1 MSATRASNSMFS
13 RRLRS
18 WPMPG
23 QWGALVVLSSLVSLA
38 LGTAA
43 LPAALLLVMSL
54 APLLTRLVVR
64 YSPHL
69 QSAGAD

>member
-1 MSATRASNSMFS
+1 MSTTRASSSTFS
-13 RRLRS
+13 RWLRS

-23 QWGALVVLSSLVSLA
+23 QWADLVVLSSLVSLA

-64 YSPHL
+64 HSPHL
-69 QSAGAD
+69 RAAGAD